1 MEELEHALEQ
11 VRQESRS
18 HFSVDALP
26 ARQRLAD
33 AVAAVPRAWEQRA
46 PLDQFFIFAVDPEAA
61 VQAGP
66 MTVAKAYG
74 AALEGLIGDWWG
86 LPGTVRTPAATQLV
100 SLRANAEPVLV
111 ELLGCEASLEYDDSE
126 SHTLANRLGLKVADL
141 AAGLLAAI
149 RGERYDWR
157 ADADARQGARERM
170 KQKHGP

>member
-1 MEELEHALEQ
+1 MEELKHALEQ
-11 VRQESRS
+11 ARQESRS

-26 ARQRLAD
+26 TRQRLAD
-33 AVAAVPRAWEQRA
+33 AVAVAPGAWEQRA
-46 PLDQFFIFAVDPEAA
+46 PLDQFFIFAVSTETA

-66 MTVAKAYG
+66 TIVARAYG

-86 LPGTVRTPAATQLV
+86 LPGSVRTPAAAQLV

-111 ELLGCEASLEYDDSE
+111 ELLEREVPLEYDDGE
-126 SHTLANRLGLKVADL
+126 SYTLANRLGLQVADL

-157 ADADARQGARERM
+157 ADAGARQSARERM